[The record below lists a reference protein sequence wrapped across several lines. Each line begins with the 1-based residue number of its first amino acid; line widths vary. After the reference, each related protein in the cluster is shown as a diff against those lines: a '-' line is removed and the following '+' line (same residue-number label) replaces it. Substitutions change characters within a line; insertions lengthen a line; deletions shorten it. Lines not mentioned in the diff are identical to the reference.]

1 MARPAQVFVRR
12 LRAKERAWLRSL
24 RRRNGGFA
32 SPVTVGRAQ
41 VIVMSR
47 RRYPAPEIADA
58 LDATCDWVRGVIH
71 EFNDIGLEA
80 LGPAWSGGRPRE
92 ITDEMRARIVEIVDS
107 HPQELGEPYTTWS
120 LSHLRTYL
128 MGTGVVRTISKERLR
143 VILIEEGHTTQ
154 TTKGWKYS
162 PDPDFSTKAARLRRL
177 YRAAE
182 SGSLAGV
189 LVCFDEHGPVTPIP
203 KAGRGWW
210 PKRRL
215 GRIRANYRK
224 PHGVAQFFGVYD
236 VGADQ
241 LFGRWF
247 SPQGGGPRDHHL
259 EDDPGPL
266 PGEAHLGRPGQPVL
280 ALDHRGARRRPPAR
294 GHARGHPHLR
304 LVDEPHRV
312 PLRGHGES
320 RLRGVGLPGPP
331 RDPGGRGRLPAAEKR
346 RSPAPPGGAPGGP
359 AGPSKETAGRS
370 APSGRRLS
378 KPIASAQ

>member
-1 MARPAQVFVRR
+1 MARPAQVFVRS

-24 RRRNGGFA
+24 RRRGGEFA
-32 SPVTVGRAQ
+32 SPVTTRRAQ
-41 VIVMSR
+41 VIDMSR
-47 RRYPAPEIADA
+47 RRYTAPEIADA

-80 LGPAWSGGRPRE
+80 LLPAWSGGRPRE

-107 HPQELGEPYTTWS
+107 HPQELGEPYATWS

-128 MGTGVVRTISKERLR
+128 MRTRVVGKISKERLR

-154 TTKGWKYS
+154 TTKGWKHS

-182 SGSLAGV
+182 CGSLDGV

-203 KAGRGWW
+203 KAGRSWW
-210 PKRRL
+210 PKRRPR
-215 GRIRANYRK
+215 RIRANYRK

-247 SPQGGGPRDHHL
+247 HRKGADHVITILKMIRARYPGRGVWVVQDNLSSHWTTEVRSVARQLGVTLVATPTYASWMNRIECQFGVMVKAVFAGSDYRDHAEIQTAVAAYL
-259 EDDPGPL
+259 RRRNA
-266 PGEAHLGRPGQPVL
+266 EARR
-280 ALDHRGARRRPPAR
+280 HRVERRAAQQARRRK
-294 GHARGHPHLR
+294 R
-304 LVDEPHRV
+304 LADR
-312 PLRGHGES
+312 
-320 RLRGVGLPGPP
+320 RLRV
-331 RDPGGRGRLPAAEKR
+331 AA
-346 RSPAPPGGAPGGP
+346 
-359 AGPSKETAGRS
+359 
-370 APSGRRLS
+370 
-378 KPIASAQ
+378 